1 MRWSERSE
9 LSSGAAFP
17 NAFTQA
23 YATLATELL
32 RTGTTLPFDRM
43 VKFAQFKELVGLP
56 KIRASEVRYCAHLE
70 DVHLRGAQVS
80 DNAA

>member
-1 MRWSERSE
+1 
-9 LSSGAAFP
+9 
-17 NAFTQA
+17 
-23 YATLATELL
+23 LL